1 MNIRLARKCLICLL
15 SVWLCHTTQVMAAS
29 AAKSAAKPRDPRTE
43 WLGKWIGPE
52 GTFLQLSPQREGYRI
67 VIQSLD
73 ARRSVMDTAIRQDRI
88 QFRRDGKTRQIRA
101 GNGRDT
107 GMKWLSEKQ
116 NCLIVEVGEG
126 YCR

>member
-15 SVWLCHTTQVMAAS
+15 SVWLCHTTQVMAAP
-29 AAKSAAKPRDPRTE
+29 AAKSAAKPRDSRTE

-52 GTFLQLSPQREGYRI
+52 GTFLQLSSQKGGYRI

-73 ARRSVMDTAIRQDRI
+73 ARRSFMGTAMGQDRI

>member
-1 MNIRLARKCLICLL
+1 M
-15 SVWLCHTTQVMAAS
+15 
-29 AAKSAAKPRDPRTE
+29 
-43 WLGKWIGPE
+43 
-52 GTFLQLSPQREGYRI
+52 QLSSQKGGYRI

-73 ARRSVMDTAIRQDRI
+73 ARRSFMGTAMGQDRI